1 MWWTTIP
8 ARFLCLSVLI
18 ACAARPLA
26 VRAEG
31 PVQTFPPRQ
40 DSGVSV
46 KDLTGAAN
54 AALYSGRPDQAY
66 RLLVTAAPQL
76 DDQGP
81 FLDLCARVYLAL
93 QRPMR
98 AAECYAKLHNGD
110 SEASEKVRA
119 LLQRQGPMHPGS
131 YFTFSEKPFPT
142 HDKGS
147 LKRIEAAVPG
157 PDGSAYLLTKSAL
170 VRMGPDGKLLS
181 SKPLPGARDLSLDET
196 GRPLALGDSQILWGD
211 RVIPLPSGLDEPASV
226 AASPDG
232 SLILLDA
239 GKRRLF
245 RLDAKGVPGGS
256 AALTI
261 RKPTIVRTDLAGR
274 IYVADRDG
282 DKVFVFGAD
291 MSPLRVL
298 DPEASGHR
306 VRKLEGLFVDFAGDT
321 LLFDGRAHELLLFSS
336 DGRFLGNTRE
346 DVARIYVA
354 GWDGLNRIIYVDK
367 RAAVL
372 GRIGT

>member
-1 MWWTTIP
+1 MFALAASAQP
-8 ARFLCLSVLI
+8 LS
-18 ACAARPLA
+18 AQ
-26 VRAEG
+26 G

-40 DSGVSV
+40 DVELSV
-46 KDLTGAAN
+46 KDMAGAAN

-66 RLLVTAAPQL
+66 RLLMTAEPQAG
-76 DDQGP
+76 DGRD
-81 FLDLCARVYLAL
+81 FLDLCARVYIAL
-93 QRPMR
+93 HRPMR
-98 AAECYAKLHNGD
+98 AAECYAKLLDNEPDDG
-110 SEASEKVRA
+110 ARVRA

-131 YFTFSEKPFPT
+131 YFTFSEKPFPI

-147 LKRIEAAVPG
+147 LKQIEAIAPG
-157 PDGSAYLLTKSAL
+157 PEGSAWLLTKNAL
-170 VRMGPDGKLLS
+170 SKMGPDGKLVAT
-181 SKPLPGARDLSLDET
+181 KPLAGAKDLSLDPD
-196 GRPLALGDSQILWGD
+196 GRPLALGDSQILWGK
-211 RVIPLPSGLDEPASV
+211 RSIPLPGGLDDPVSV

-239 GKRRLF
+239 GKRRLY
-245 RLDAKGVPGGS
+245 RLNAKGIPGGS
-256 AALTI
+256 AALTV
-261 RKPTIVRTDLAGR
+261 RKPIIVRTDSAGR

-282 DKVFVFGAD
+282 DKVFVYGAD

-298 DPEASGHR
+298 DPEAAGHR

-336 DGRFLGNTRE
+336 DGRFLGSTRE
-346 DVARIYVA
+346 DTARIYAA
-354 GWDGLNRIIYVDK
+354 GWDGLSTVLYVDK